1 MLCDKS
7 QSSPTLRPIAI
18 WNSWSRTAFF
28 LLVLYL
34 FNPNPV
40 WAARDTFSDT
50 FSNKASKKYSIKANQ
65 LNETAVQKMSVS
77 DLSGAESDLLKAL
90 VYSNNHPTI
99 SRNLSGVY
107 YEKAVALMDAGRLI
121 EALQYIKR
129 SLNVK
134 PDDEQYIR
142 LHGVCLFKIAEKKG
156 LEGKIADALNYY
168 QKAVLVD
175 DQSLVGWLKA
185 ANYAWTVQEVIL
197 GRYFFDQAARLGP
210 KNEQVAIMQQRIEN
224 MEKEITLSS
233 LQSEHFK
240 ILFHEG
246 ERKKYLDKDLLSLL
260 ERMYRDVAYRLSM
273 SLPVTLTV
281 IFYSEDDFHS
291 SYGLPSHV
299 IGLYD
304 GKIRLPFPHKSD
316 ESGKIEGIIKHE
328 LAHAFLFWRTQQSL
342 SPWLNEG
349 IAQWVEK
356 RSLGASLRDFLAD
369 YEFWLNTPS
378 LFELNHFIKNKNRW
392 AYLKAY
398 SVVTYMISEYGIER
412 VLDLVAQSAGKT
424 SQIDSLMKQSLGV
437 NLSELE
443 YFWKLRLLDESSLE
457 S

>member
-1 MLCDKS
+1 MSCDKS
-7 QSSPTLRPIAI
+7 QSPHAPRPIAI
-18 WNSWSRTAFF
+18 WNVWPQTALF

-34 FNPNPV
+34 LNPNLA
-40 WAARDTFSDT
+40 WATKDSASDE
-50 FSNKASKKYSIKANQ
+50 SSLKAHQ
-65 LNETAVQKMSVS
+65 LNKTAVQKMSVS
-77 DLSGAESDLLKAL
+77 DLGGAETDLLKAL

-107 YEKAVALMDAGRLI
+107 YEKAVALMEADRLI

-134 PDDEQYIR
+134 PDDERYIQ
-142 LHGVCLFKIAEKKG
+142 LHSVCLFKIAEKKG
-156 LEGKIADALNYY
+156 LEGKVSEALNYY
-168 QKAVLVD
+168 QKAVEVD

-197 GRYFFDQAARLGP
+197 GRYFFDQAALLSP
-210 KNEQVAIMQQRIEN
+210 NNEQVVIMRQRIEN

-240 ILFHEG
+240 ILFHES
-246 ERKKYLDKDLLSLL
+246 ERKKYLNRDLLSLL
-260 ERMYRDVAYRLSM
+260 ERMYRDVAYRLSI

-281 IFYSEDDFHS
+281 IFYSEDAFHS

-304 GKIRLPFPHKSD
+304 GKIRLPFPQEGD
-316 ESGKIEGIIKHE
+316 ENSKIEGIIKHE
-328 LAHAFLFWRTQQSL
+328 LAHAFLFWRTRQSL

-356 RSLGASLRDFLAD
+356 RALGATLRDFLAD

-378 LFELNHFIKNKNRW
+378 LSELDHFIKNKNRW

-398 SVVTYMISEYGIER
+398 SVVTYMVSEYGIER
-412 VLDLVAQSAGKT
+412 VLDLVTQSAGKI

-443 YFWKLRLLDESSLE
+443 YYWKLRLLDESSLE
-457 S
+457 G